1 MKIAIAALIA
11 VAGGVSAQSIT
22 HMGSFGPADTDFTN
36 TITIPG
42 FDSMGGSRELTSIYV
57 KLIGEV
63 SGDAKGENLSTTAP
77 DTITL
82 ELSAMISLDLPGF
95 LTLAEVLPLAD
106 ETFMAAIY
114 DGVTDFDGPSG
125 ESFLGLNAM
134 DMDSSEFFNPFI
146 LNQFIDVAFIDL
158 EADASGQS
166 KAVGGGNVA
175 SQFNTDASYSYEITY
190 KYIPTPASAAV
201 LGLGG
206 LVATRR
212 RR

>member
-22 HMGSFGPADTDFTN
+22 HMGSFGPADTNFTN
-36 TITIPG
+36 TVTIPG
-42 FDSMGGSRELTSIYV
+42 FDSEGGTRELTSICV

-63 SGDAKGENLSTTAP
+63 MGDAKGENLSDASP

-82 ELSAMISLDLPGF
+82 ELSAEITLDLPGF
-95 LTLAEVLPLAD
+95 LTLAQVLPLAD
-106 ETFMAAIY
+106 ETFNAAIY
-114 DGVTDFDGPSG
+114 DGTTDFAGPSG
-125 ESFLGLNAM
+125 ASFLGLSAM
-134 DMDSSEFFNPFI
+134 DMDQGEFFNPFI
-146 LNQFIDVAFIDL
+146 LSQFIDVASVDL

-166 KAVGGGNVA
+166 RADGGGNVA
-175 SQFNTDASYSYEITY
+175 TQFNTDASYSYEITY

>member
-36 TITIPG
+36 TISIPG
-42 FDSMGGSRELTSIYV
+42 FDSMGGTRTLESICV

-63 SGDAKGENLSTTAP
+63 SGDAAGENLSDTAP
-77 DTITL
+77 DDITL
-82 ELSAMISLDLPGF
+82 ELSAEISLDLPGF
-95 LTLAEVLPLAD
+95 LTLAQVLPLAN
-106 ETFMAAIY
+106 ETFNAAIY
-114 DGVTDFDGPSG
+114 DGTTDFAGPSG
-125 ESFLGLNAM
+125 ESFMGLSAM
-134 DMDSSEFFNPFI
+134 DMDFAEYDNPFI
-146 LNQFIDVAFIDL
+146 LSQFIDVASIDL
-158 EADASGQS
+158 EADASGRS

-175 SQFNTDASYSYEITY
+175 SQFNTDAAYSYEITY
-190 KYIPTPASAAV
+190 KFVPTPASAAV